1 VAQADSVRLLSQP
14 SMTLAQPRTQSLPP
28 RQPPTQ
34 ILTRRQNR
42 SQIVAE
48 ALLGLE
54 HDEDERNSDDELP
67 DYATSQM
74 EANARQR
81 WKATQRA
88 RELDEAW
95 RRRRTRE

>member
-1 VAQADSVRLLSQP
+1 
-14 SMTLAQPRTQSLPP
+14 M
-28 RQPPTQ
+28 
-34 ILTRRQNR
+34 
-42 SQIVAE
+42 VAE

-54 HDEDERNSDDELP
+54 HLADEHSSDDELP

-81 WKATQRA
+81 WEATQRA

-95 RRRRTRE
+95 RRRRRGM